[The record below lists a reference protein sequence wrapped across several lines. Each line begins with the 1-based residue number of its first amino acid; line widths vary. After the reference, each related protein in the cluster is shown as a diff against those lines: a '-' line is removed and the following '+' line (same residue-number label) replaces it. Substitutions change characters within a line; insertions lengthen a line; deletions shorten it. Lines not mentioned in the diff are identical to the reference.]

1 MRSHFRPRESAQVGP
16 HQETSSGVSN
26 PAHCPDEDKTAEY
39 VVDSESLRSFS
50 TQEPPVLPHRD
61 PRDPS
66 SNGGKSYVSS
76 GSARTDACHDQ
87 AIYPELPAAYESAW
101 SPIGNLKARLSIA
114 YRRIRRLPVSP
125 DTGLTSD
132 PRALADHKQSS
143 LPNPHTTHARSRSQ
157 SIPSSRPH
165 KSRPASWTHAGLSG
179 TPPFRHPQAQAQSPK
194 RHSYPPSTAQCAL
207 QIDTNAHLNDHH
219 LTTLVRH
226 SQSMILQPVLAA
238 PVHIGMGGPL
248 MPRQEVPVTAEPLLR
263 KGMSKLIKRHSAS
276 APPHSSTSY
285 HLSPH
290 VGSEK
295 VTSVSSNQE
304 FNSNED
310 ICIQGHLPLVNPTP
324 IQLDIPT
331 HQPWRERRAN
341 FELSPKRGGHHNRGF
356 LTSPLTAQKTS
367 PSTEALASLA
377 WTGTSQMGTSV
388 STSRIPPYYTK
399 SNTVPG
405 NPEINISMAVDEN
418 LPDEVVVERLEII
431 RRQGTRKDK
440 HPPMTTSLGLAG
452 TPLSSKRGFAEFQLR
467 EYSASNSSATCQSE
481 EYELIQQSLPASV
494 ILDDT
499 ELDSVDSDDAAV
511 WHTARKA
518 LFCIREIIR
527 TERKYQEALKALLAG
542 QTANPPPPLMLSYL
556 PDLIR
561 VSEALLKAFLDDPSA
576 WGVSTAFMACEDNIE
591 AAMVSWSSVAGNFF
605 TDSPSKETDS
615 ASIKAKWRRRKSLL
629 LSTGSPLLP
638 VPGRSRGH
646 SPPASPTALPL
657 IRSFTSETG
666 SRIRQRTDGHYRK
679 VSNDG
684 SVESST
690 TERSSPGVN
699 SVDEKDGRADD
710 SKRGSPT
717 RSPSVRDLAIQ
728 PTQRVMRYVLMYQDL
743 LENTPPTSPSRAL
756 VERALKAA
764 THIASKCDRAQGN
777 IAFLRR

>member
-1 MRSHFRPRESAQVGP
+1 MRSHFRPGESAQVVP
-16 HQETSSGVSN
+16 HQDTSSKISDA
-26 PAHCPDEDKTAEY
+26 AHRPDEDGTAGC
-39 VVDSESLRSFS
+39 VVDSESLQSFS
-50 TQEPPVLPHRD
+50 IQEPPVLPHRG
-61 PRDPS
+61 PQDPS
-66 SNGGKSYVSS
+66 SNG
-76 GSARTDACHDQ
+76 
-87 AIYPELPAAYESAW
+87 AYESAW
-101 SPIGNLKARLSIA
+101 SPIGNLKARLSVA
-114 YRRIRRLPVSP
+114 YRRILRLPISP
-125 DTGLTSD
+125 NTGLTGN

-143 LPNPHTTHARSRSQ
+143 PPNPHTTHARSRSQ

-165 KSRPASWTHAGLSG
+165 KYRPASWTHAGLSD

-194 RHSYPPSTAQCAL
+194 RHSYLPSTAQCAL

-219 LTTLVRH
+219 LTTLVRR
-226 SQSMILQPVLAA
+226 SQSMIHQPVLAA

-248 MPRQEVPVTAEPLLR
+248 MPRQKAHATAEPLLR
-263 KGMSKLIKRHSAS
+263 KGMSMLIKRRSAM
-276 APPHSSTSY
+276 ALPHSPTSS
-285 HLSPH
+285 HLSHH
-290 VGSEK
+290 VDSEK

-310 ICIQGHLPLVNPTP
+310 ICIQGHLPLVNPTSL
-324 IQLDIPT
+324 QLDIPT

-356 LTSPLTAQKTS
+356 ITSPLTAQKTS

-377 WTGTSQMGTSV
+377 WTGTTSQMGTSV

-399 SNTVPG
+399 SNTVPV

-467 EYSASNSSATCQSE
+467 EYSASNASATCQSE

-494 ILDDT
+494 ILDDA
-499 ELDSVDSDDAAV
+499 ELDSVDSDDTAV

-527 TERKYQEALKALLAG
+527 TERKYQEALKTLLAG

-615 ASIKAKWRRRKSLL
+615 ASIRAKWRRRKSLL
-629 LSTGSPLLP
+629 LSTGSPLLT
-638 VPGRSRGH
+638 VGGKSRGY
-646 SPPASPTALPL
+646 SPPASPTPLPL